1 MPLEVRGSDSLKP
14 VPLCRTSIEA
24 AASFSV
30 DHKYYTVTVYILT
43 VTDSPISV
51 VDIVKSDTVW
61 MSQHTIRPV
70 GSTAGD
76 LDGH

>member
-1 MPLEVRGSDSLKP
+1 M
-14 VPLCRTSIEA
+14 
-24 AASFSV
+24 

-43 VTDSPISV
+43 VTDSRISV